1 MKIAADPSRGNVLC
15 NTQWPLLQV
24 RPRRLSR
31 WWNLYQGGSTFRG
44 ERMWRQNKKS
54 KPTLNHEIF
63 KEIFLLSC
71 LKVCGCLHEE
81 RHRAG
86 TTLFK
91 SIGEQT
97 KRKYE
102 DRFLLPG
109 DQNPDHR
116 QGSLSTRPLSRG
128 RLPYTGLTTT
138 LTTSSTVDNNI
149 DHLRHIVEWSPCTA
163 HIHHFA
169 GVCCQ
174 PRSSI
179 RTPPK
184 FPSCDSEPSA
194 QPHHRSGPGGRR

>member
-1 MKIAADPSRGNVLC
+1 MYFVIHNDHFLRSVLAVYRGGETYTRGAQPFMENGCDVKTRKVNQPSNMKF
-15 NTQWPLLQV
+15 V
-24 RPRRLSR
+24 R
-31 WWNLYQGGSTFRG
+31 Y
-44 ERMWRQNKKS
+44 
-54 KPTLNHEIF
+54 
-63 KEIFLLSC
+63 IFLLSC

-128 RLPYTGLTTT
+128 RLPYTGLTTRS
-138 LTTSSTVDNNI
+138 TTSSTVDNNI
-149 DHLRHIVEWSPCTA
+149 DHLRHIS
-163 HIHHFA
+163 
-169 GVCCQ
+169 
-174 PRSSI
+174 
-179 RTPPK
+179 
-184 FPSCDSEPSA
+184 
-194 QPHHRSGPGGRR
+194 